1 MQIPP
6 DELFTDEPEPTLSPI
21 PIEDPPRAH
30 AARMPSPTP
39 YPQRYAMDLR
49 QYLRILYARRYLIA
63 AAVVVSLIVAA
74 AVKLVPA
81 REWAASAALQVQ
93 PASALTGGAVRPDD
107 VAYLDRLINTYSELA
122 STASFEADVA
132 RLARLRERP
141 TLAVKAPSNTNLLR
155 LEARAGS
162 AADAARA
169 ATVAGHELVSRVQ
182 QRNDV
187 ELRAADKAFEERAS
201 AIEGEIARAHVRLVD
216 LRSGVQDHRTR
227 EDQVRL
233 QEQIAGQR
241 VSLSSLRND
250 YEAQRSSQ
258 AARAS
263 ILSVTGE
270 AATPTAP
277 VSRRLNIVLPLGL
290 VFGLLAGC
298 GLALTADNL
307 ARRFRSEDEIE
318 AALDTPV
325 LAMIPRSR
333 HSAPHPLFKPGTRE
347 HEAVRRVR
355 TQLLLSEHR
364 NVRRILVAS
373 AEPGEGK
380 STLAA
385 NLACSIADSGR
396 GVILVDADL
405 RRPTV
410 HKFFTERNDRGI
422 STILTGSQRATL
434 PPWQGFAI
442 DVGDGVREL
451 SIIPAG
457 PTVADPPTL
466 LGSSAMSRLLDELGL
481 RYHVVII
488 DSPAILAVSDALV
501 LAPDVDAVIL
511 VAGSNIAPDALRL
524 ANQQLRRVGASPLG
538 LVMNGTDEAK
548 VSYYVDYEVTR
559 D

>member
-6 DELFTDEPEPTLSPI
+6 DELFADEPEPALP
-21 PIEDPPRAH
+21 PAFDDDPPQPAQ
-30 AARMPSPTP
+30 AARVAAPTP
-39 YPQRYAMDLR
+39 YPARHTMDLH
-49 QYLRILYARRYLIA
+49 QYLRILYARRYVI
-63 AAVVVSLIVAA
+63 AAVVVVAVAVAA
-74 AVKLVPA
+74 AVKLLPA

-107 VAYLDRLINTYSELA
+107 VAYLDRLINTYTELVA
-122 STASFEADVA
+122 SSSFEADVA

-141 TLAVKAPSNTNLLR
+141 TLTIKAPSNTNLIG

-169 ATVAGHELVSRVQ
+169 ATVAGHELVARVQ
-182 QRNDV
+182 QTNDV

-216 LRSGVQDHRTR
+216 LRQGVQDHRSR
-227 EDQVRL
+227 ESQVRL

-325 LAMIPRSR
+325 LAMVPRSR
-333 HSAPHPLFKPGTRE
+333 NDTPHVLFKPGTRE

-355 TQLLLSEHR
+355 TQLLLSER
-364 NVRRILVAS
+364 RGVRRILVAS

-385 NLACSIADSGR
+385 NLAASLADSGR
-396 GVILVDADL
+396 SVILVDADL

-410 HKFFTERNDRGI
+410 HKFFGERNDRGI
-422 STILTGSQRATL
+422 STILTGSERATL
-434 PPWQGFAI
+434 PQWQQFAVR
-442 DVGDGVREL
+442 VGGARDL

-457 PTVADPPTL
+457 PTVSDPPTL
-466 LGSSAMSRLLDELGL
+466 LDSGAMSRLLDELGL
-481 RYHVVII
+481 RFHVVII

-501 LAPDVDAVIL
+501 LARDVDAVIL
-511 VAGSNIAPDALRL
+511 VAGSQIAPDALRL
-524 ANQQLRRVGASPLG
+524 ANQQLRRAGATPLG
-538 LVMNGTDEAK
+538 LVMNGTDESK

-559 D
+559 E